1 MHLTHPYLPDGTLF
15 LLSSPEVTSD
25 VGLMFAILR
34 LLLQFAYIKKKKKTH
49 CRIASKRH
57 RTATVAKK

>member
-34 LLLQFAYIKKKKKTH
+34 LLLQFAYIKKKKNP
-49 CRIASKRH
+49 
-57 RTATVAKK
+57 TVGLLQNDTGQPQ